1 MVQPKKK
8 GCVYIMK
15 TKLELATLTYKYLD
29 LISDGYEKGDFAPL
43 FPYLAEDCVLESQW
57 VLTPNEGYDAVV
69 SYLTKKGETLKESG
83 SFPTCYI
90 QELVGNINTI
100 KDVDINVCGEKKHGS
115 AGLYYPSGEL
125 CLLMEQT
132 IDEKKNG
139 VILRIKLNEN
149 EKISRIDLCM
159 PELFQYRDFY
169 TFVSLYPCADEE
181 TMLDAAKICIS
192 EPYYSEL
199 YLFFGMV
206 GEDFD
211 EYDDMHIPME
221 KWIEFL
227 ERWKRFY
234 SFKTFDEAYED
245 ACGIDYTNFTVK
257 DTDAKRR
264 LGYNGA
270 DIWSNR
276 NNNATMLEGLIEWTN
291 KYKDTWSHIHVYGF

>member
-1 MVQPKKK
+1 
-8 GCVYIMK
+8 MK

-43 FPYLAEDCVLESQW
+43 FSCLAADCVLESQW

-90 QELVGNINTI
+90 QELIGNINTI

-132 IDEKKNG
+132 IDDKTNG

-159 PELFQYRDFY
+159 PELFQYRYFY

-181 TMLDAAKICIS
+181 TMLDTAKIRIS

-245 ACGIDYTNFTVK
+245 ACGIDYTDFTVK
-257 DTDAKRR
+257 DADAKRR

-276 NNNATMLEGLIEWTN
+276 NNNANMLEGLIEWTD

>member
-1 MVQPKKK
+1 
-8 GCVYIMK
+8 MK

-115 AGLYYPSGEL
+115 AGLYYPCGEL

-181 TMLDAAKICIS
+181 TMLDTAKIRVS

-234 SFKTFDEAYED
+234 SFRTFDEAYED
-245 ACGIDYTNFTVK
+245 ACGIDYNNFTVK
-257 DTDAKRR
+257 DADAKRR

-276 NNNATMLEGLIEWTN
+276 NNNANMLEGLIEWTN

>member
-1 MVQPKKK
+1 
-8 GCVYIMK
+8 MK

-29 LISDGYEKGDFAPL
+29 LISDGYEKGNFAPL

-115 AGLYYPSGEL
+115 AGIYYPSGEL
-125 CLLMEQT
+125 CLLMEQA
-132 IDEKKNG
+132 IDEKTNG
-139 VILRIKLNEN
+139 VIVRIQLNEN

-169 TFVSLYPCADEE
+169 TFVSLYPCEDEE
-181 TMLDAAKICIS
+181 TMLDAAKIRIS

-245 ACGIDYTNFTVK
+245 ACGIDYTNFTAK
-257 DTDAKRR
+257 DADAKRR

-276 NNNATMLEGLIEWTN
+276 NNNANMLEGLIEWTN